1 MSQKMK
7 IIYLGIL
14 LNVKNNVYEN
24 DTELL
29 KKDLLILKKILLVQS
44 NNQQMK
50 NIEKNMQKV
59 LTRARWNAII
69 IM

>member
-59 LTRARWNAII
+59 LTKAR
-69 IM
+69 

>member
-7 IIYLGIL
+7 TIYLGIL
-14 LNVKNNVYEN
+14 LNVKNNAYEN
-24 DTELL
+24 NIELL
-29 KKDLLILKKILLVQS
+29 KKDLLTLKKILLVQK

-59 LTRARWNAII
+59 LTMAR
-69 IM
+69 